1 MESISLAFKQALI
14 ERTSGAQL
22 PHHQGC
28 RPGADKPELGSNHRH
43 GVNAEM
49 VLTGNGP
56 VRIEVPRDREGSFA
70 PLLIAKHERRF
81 NGFDDKIVTLKPRGM
96 TVREIQAWCTRAKSG
111 ASWWLAR
118 GTAWRYSRAFGA
130 SPLRVLAISRS
141 TPAARAGDTYLP
153 TALLKLLSV
162 RSTAL

>member
-1 MESISLAFKQALI
+1 MTAKDLVDRFVTGPTTPEAVESISLAFKQALI

-28 RPGADKPELGSNHRH
+28 RPVADKPELGSNHRH

-81 NGFDDKIVTLKPRGM
+81 NGFDDKIVT
-96 TVREIQAWCTRAKSG
+96 V
-111 ASWWLAR
+111 
-118 GTAWRYSRAFGA
+118 
-130 SPLRVLAISRS
+130 
-141 TPAARAGDTYLP
+141 
-153 TALLKLLSV
+153 
-162 RSTAL
+162 

>member
-1 MESISLAFKQALI
+1 MTAKDLVDRFVTGPTTPEAVESISLAFKQALI

-81 NGFDDKIVTLKPRGM
+81 NGFDDKIVT
-96 TVREIQAWCTRAKSG
+96 V
-111 ASWWLAR
+111 
-118 GTAWRYSRAFGA
+118 
-130 SPLRVLAISRS
+130 
-141 TPAARAGDTYLP
+141 
-153 TALLKLLSV
+153 
-162 RSTAL
+162 